1 MEFKFR
7 EDCRL
12 EILEITGRP
21 SVVMGAV
28 NARALMGAC
37 VKQYAKLSVI
47 DRLNELKDTDNEYP
61 WFEGMSVE
69 EILADEALV
78 DSIAAGL
85 VGAWDLDLAEDEH
98 VDNEIAFWIKERS
111 ESK

>member
-7 EDCRL
+7 EDCSMDM
-12 EILEITGRP
+12 IAGR
-21 SVVMGAV
+21 SSIRIHEVS
-28 NARALMGAC
+28 ARALMGEC
-37 VKQYAKLSVI
+37 VKQYAKLAVI

-78 DSIAAGL
+78 DSIATGL
-85 VGAWDLDLAEDEH
+85 VGSWDLDLAEDEH

>member
-1 MEFKFR
+1 MFDFR
-7 EDCRL
+7 DDGCLQIIGNEAGVIYLD
-12 EILEITGRP
+12 EEATAKVVGR
-21 SVVMGAV
+21 
-28 NARALMGAC
+28 C
-37 VKQYAKLSVI
+37 VKQYAKISVI
-47 DRLNELKDTDNEYP
+47 NRLKSLEDTDKEYP
-61 WFEGMSVE
+61 CFEGMSVE
-69 EILADEALV
+69 EILADAALV